1 MDASW
6 TKEWTSGSV
15 SPLFQIVTT
24 RLGGRSSKGTT
35 VSSSG
40 GLWPSGLSPSRR
52 TGSWQVGGPE
62 ILTGVRD
69 YLRELRDETW
79 RRRDAAMSAAEIV
92 AEVKVLLIERHPD
105 WAGQD
110 WIERGV
116 GCLCTEHTEHTEHTE
131 RLGAV
136 QADG

>member
-1 MDASW
+1 
-6 TKEWTSGSV
+6 
-15 SPLFQIVTT
+15 
-24 RLGGRSSKGTT
+24 
-35 VSSSG
+35 
-40 GLWPSGLSPSRR
+40 
-52 TGSWQVGGPE
+52 
-62 ILTGVRD
+62 
-69 YLRELRDETW
+69 
-79 RRRDAAMSAAEIV
+79 MSAAEIV